1 MACLSFAQFDKE
13 PFCEYFNKLEG
24 FLDCNCCN
32 IWEAC
37 EICYFGLNEQ
47 TRDEVECMHNGE
59 FRAWS
64 INDTWDF
71 YVWFARDVYNRGNHD
86 SSVDV
91 QCVDSYNI
99 SMNSHDL
106 SHDPISEPR
115 TNDFNCISP

>member
-59 FRAWS
+59 FRALS
-64 INDTWDF
+64 IDDVWDF
-71 YVWFARDVYNRGNHD
+71 YVWFARMTIIGVTMILMLMCN
-86 SSVDV
+86 VL
-91 QCVDSYNI
+91 I
-99 SMNSHDL
+99 L
-106 SHDPISEPR
+106 LILA
-115 TNDFNCISP
+115 